1 MIVVASIMV
10 FMVLLGA
17 FTLMYQ
23 IFRLVVLDAE
33 SRGMKHPTFWG
44 IFSLSGNNG
53 GGGLI
58 LYLLGRNRFP
68 ANMTETTKESFDSR
82 KRKAGLSLCFIAIG
96 TIALIF
102 IALFG
107 NLLLANKIRKIKI
120 NLFGSYKYHVL
131 CELFLSLFFAF
142 PKGINGTPFIFQI
155 CGKRVRDR

>member
-53 GGGLI
+53 G
-58 LYLLGRNRFP
+58 NRFP
-68 ANMTETTKESFDSR
+68 ANMTETTKESLDSR

-107 NLLLANKIRKIKI
+107 NL
-120 NLFGSYKYHVL
+120 
-131 CELFLSLFFAF
+131 
-142 PKGINGTPFIFQI
+142 
-155 CGKRVRDR
+155 